1 MAIKKPDNWE
11 NVKAAAEREKLPVG
25 AYICKILKAGVRTYE
40 SRDGSSTFEKL
51 EIAFDIAEG
60 DFTGHYKKDFDA
72 QRGEDKK
79 WKGVLRQYLP
89 KDDGTE
95 NDEWTKSALKALIEA
110 VEESNI
116 GYHFDFEHEEQLKG
130 KMVGILFRNEQW
142 AMGTRNGW
150 KAQPFRALTVERVR
164 NGKFA

>member
-60 DFTGHYKKDFDA
+60 DFTGHYCNACAHKRSVASTGLFCCLCNCC
-72 QRGEDKK
+72 GEKLLLCFA
-79 WKGVLRQYLP
+79 VQLRP
-89 KDDGTE
+89 VFAG
-95 NDEWTKSALKALIEA
+95 
-110 VEESNI
+110 
-116 GYHFDFEHEEQLKG
+116 H
-130 KMVGILFRNEQW
+130 R
-142 AMGTRNGW
+142 
-150 KAQPFRALTVERVR
+150 LTSLSVCRCPCCV
-164 NGKFA
+164 

>member
-95 NDEWTKSALKALIEA
+95 K
-110 VEESNI
+110 
-116 GYHFDFEHEEQLKG
+116 
-130 KMVGILFRNEQW
+130 
-142 AMGTRNGW
+142 
-150 KAQPFRALTVERVR
+150 
-164 NGKFA
+164 